1 MVLKRHTFHIIS
13 IILITITILSCSR
26 RKDKFL
32 NRSFHAVT
40 TKYNVLHNG
49 DIAFESG
56 KQALI
61 KSFYDN
67 YWEILPVERMQIK
80 EDLLLPGA
88 SKDPNFERAEE
99 KAAKAIQKHG
109 MNIGGKEKNPQTDE
123 AYLLLG
129 KARYFDQRFVPA
141 LEAFNYILYKHP
153 TSDKINHARIWREKV
168 NIRLENTELAIKNLK
183 RLIDK
188 EQLSKQDLSDAH
200 AMMAQAYV
208 NNKHLD
214 SAIAHIKIAVEN
226 TKDKEVRGRLGFIKG
241 QIYNRLG
248 YKDSAN
254 IAFDEVIKLKRKTL
268 WIYHVNARVAKA
280 RNFDFEK
287 GDKLA
292 YIEYLTKLS
301 EDRENRPY
309 LDKIYNL
316 IGDYHNEVTSDSLAE
331 VFYKKSLRQPT
342 QDRYLQS
349 LNYRKIAEFR
359 FDAAAYKEAGA
370 YYDSTLS
377 KLKVNTKEYRLFRKK
392 RDNLKDV
399 IAYEDL
405 AKRNDSIIKVLNY
418 TEDERITYYEKYIEK
433 LKAEEKAKEEAEAA
447 KLLAQA
453 NNNQFLPKTGGKQ
466 NANTT
471 FYFYNP
477 TTVAYGKNEFRK
489 IWGDRKLEDDWRRAD
504 KGIKIKNDTEE
515 EEGNTDLAKEEIK
528 DVYNPEFYTSKL
540 PSTQKEVDS
549 IIKKRN
555 FAYYQLGLI
564 YKQKFKEY
572 PLAAKRLEKL
582 LTFKPGERLALPA
595 KYQLYKIYT
604 ELKDQDQNRVKQ
616 DIITNYPDSR
626 YAEILRNPDA
636 SLSFAEG
643 SPEVVYKKL
652 YKQFENQEYETVL
665 SELDKYLVQFEG
677 DEMIAKYELLKANT
691 LGKIEG
697 FAAYK
702 KAMNYVALNYP
713 NTDEGKGAQN
723 LLQQSIPK
731 LENLAIIDNV
741 RAKKFKLV
749 YILDKNNKEEI
760 KELKESI
767 GEALKNTYRDD
778 LKVSYDYYDR
788 EKAFVVVHGFITP
801 ETAKNFHFFLKE
813 NSKKYK
819 SAEEYLT
826 LSSVNYKTLQ
836 IHKKL
841 TQIQKSPKINQ

>member
-1 MVLKRHTFHIIS
+1 MVLKRQTVHIIS

-32 NRSFHAVT
+32 NRGFHAVT

-49 DIAFESG
+49 TIAFESG

-188 EQLSKQDLSDAH
+188 EKLSKQDLSDAH

-208 NNKHLD
+208 NNKYLD
-214 SAIAHIKIAVEN
+214 SAITHIKIAVEHS
-226 TKDKEVRGRLGFIKG
+226 KDIEVKGRLGFIKG

-254 IAFDEVIKLKRKTL
+254 IAFDEVIRLKRKTL
-268 WIYHVNARVAKA
+268 WIYHVNARVEKA

-287 GDKLA
+287 GNKLEH
-292 YIEYLTKLS
+292 IEYLTKLS
-301 EDRENRPY
+301 ENRENRPY

-316 IGDYHNEVTSDSLAE
+316 IGDYHQKVTSDSLAE
-331 VFYKKSLRQPT
+331 VFYKKSLKQPT

-349 LNYRKIAEFR
+349 LNYRQIAEFR
-359 FDAAAYKEAGA
+359 FDKAAYKEAGA

-392 RDNLKDV
+392 RDNLDDV

-405 AKRNDSIIKVLNY
+405 AKRNDSIIRVLNY
-418 TEDERITYYEKYIEK
+418 TEDERITYFEKYIEK
-433 LKAEEKAKEEAEAA
+433 LKEAEAAKKEAEAA

-453 NNNQFLPKTGGKQ
+453 NNNQLLPKSGGKQ
-466 NANTT
+466 NTGAI

-489 IWGDRKLEDDWRRAD
+489 VWGDRKLEDDWRRAD
-504 KGIKIKNDTEE
+504 KGVKIKNDEEE
-515 EEGNTDLAKEEIK
+515 EEGNIDIAEEEIK
-528 DVYNPEFYTSKL
+528 DIYSPEFYTSKL
-540 PSTQKEVDS
+540 PSTQKQIDS

-595 KYQLYKIYT
+595 KYQLYKIYA
-604 ELKDQDQNRVKQ
+604 ELKDQEQNRVKQ
-616 DIITNYPDSR
+616 DIITNHPDSR

-636 SLSFAEG
+636 SLTFAEG

-652 YKQFENQEYETVL
+652 YKQYENQEYETVL
-665 SELDKYLVQFEG
+665 SELDKYLIQFEG
-677 DEMIAKYELLKANT
+677 DEMIAKYELLKATT

-697 FAAYK
+697 FKAYK
-702 KAMNYVALNYP
+702 KAINYVALNYP

-731 LENLAIIDNV
+731 LETLSIIDNV

-749 YILDKNNKEEI
+749 YILKKENKEEI

-767 GEALKNTYRDD
+767 EEALKNTYRDD

-788 EKAFVVVHGFITP
+788 TNSFVVVHGFITP
-801 ETAKNFHFFLKE
+801 ETAKNFHLFLEE

-819 SAEEYLT
+819 TAEEYLT

-841 TQIQKSPKINQ
+841 TEIQKSPKINQ